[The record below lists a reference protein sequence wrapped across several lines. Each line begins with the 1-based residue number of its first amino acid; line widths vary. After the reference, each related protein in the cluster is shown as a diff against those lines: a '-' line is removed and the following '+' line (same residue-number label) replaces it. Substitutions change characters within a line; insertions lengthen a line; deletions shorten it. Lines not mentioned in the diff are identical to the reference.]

1 MKNLNGEV
9 ERLRTEKEN
18 VETIMR
24 QKEQDKLLDKNN
36 EFEKAKHELESK
48 LRDTEIQKKNFEM
61 AFNNSDRLLAEK
73 DRFIS
78 NMKSEMKKELDEMRR
93 IDAIN
98 KKEIQELKNQLEQM
112 RSKVSI

>member
-1 MKNLNGEV
+1 
-9 ERLRTEKEN
+9 
-18 VETIMR
+18 
-24 QKEQDKLLDKNN
+24 
-36 EFEKAKHELESK
+36 
-48 LRDTEIQKKNFEM
+48 M
-61 AFNNSDRLLAEK
+61 AFNNSDRLLTEK
-73 DRFIS
+73 ERFIS

>member
-1 MKNLNGEV
+1 
-9 ERLRTEKEN
+9 
-18 VETIMR
+18 MR

-36 EFEKAKHELESK
+36 EFEKIKHELESK
-48 LRDTEIQKKNFEM
+48 LRDTEKQKENFEM

-73 DRFIS
+73 ERFIS

-98 KKEIQELKNQLEQM
+98 KKEIH
-112 RSKVSI
+112 